1 MATPAPAPRA
11 QFDAH
16 GPHTS
21 DTRPAAPAPPS
32 PGRAQVQNAHQVL
45 PSPRSSRS
53 PSLAASISSIKRKP
67 LSTSASAVAR
77 RYSQSSQAPRSP
89 PSPPTQHYL
98 DILDELPMPETF
110 VSLAVESSWYAGE
123 TPIVDRFADTYES
136 SSQGG
141 LNSKALPPLPPQT
154 DAAEPGPE
162 GTAVAQP
169 RNIPELNP
177 AASQTLPAL
186 SYREHQQKPPAA
198 SGPSLNRRGGGQDSD
213 IDLDVT
219 PHVVRGGE
227 GTGGGADQ
235 LSDTNSQ
242 PGTQSPNTNTV
253 GPKIMSLFARKPSP
267 PHLKLIPTTDSTPKP
282 APAAS
287 ASDSTPTPKADAADN
302 NLNPQI
308 RSPAQKSPASSK
320 LGTFFGWSTSSPS
333 STVFSD
339 GLSPL
344 PSPYSPRPP
353 QFADDAPLTAATSS
367 PPTAKPTYDIA
378 ADESPLDYCEAYL
391 QTPPD
396 ATTPVP
402 APTADKIEDMED
414 ELKAISAELAASIRR
429 EMDLE
434 DLVDRL
440 QAQVGGRGDTPGK
453 RTSDY
458 FSDSG
463 YSSAK
468 LSEHDANREEITQL
482 QRRAEQEKAQVRLE
496 LSQKLQD
503 ERERRRD
510 LDRQIQELSARAAQA
525 GGQLAAI
532 RGSPDDMADAASAA
546 ERVKELEGSCED
558 LRRRLT
564 EERQVKSNFED
575 LLTALKGELE
585 SAANERDNL
594 RDEVVPQ
601 LRARVEGLEQQASE
615 HSNLVYESTKIQ
627 QELRNLQLENATL
640 KTSRPVPEAEDMS
653 MPATRPARST
663 SVSTAQS
670 AFKLQ
675 QAPLGRSNT
684 VKGTVGGARKAEGSP
699 LSRSNTVKSTKT
711 EGSPLSRSNTV
722 KSIPAGPHQTES
734 REAISERLK
743 DVEAQRDALHN
754 ALKNLLERQEFQNRE
769 NEKKIRILEQE
780 RTRLLAASPQKAGYE
795 RDVSNLREEI
805 AHLRKRAEEAM
816 EQKWQVEKGLG
827 GLKMDL
833 DRAEEE
839 IAGLRSL
846 LREKD
851 ILIPAAFARQSSTL
865 GKENDA
871 TLSTPVS
878 SATLEKA
885 YQDLQAAY
893 AEALERIKKLEL
905 GTADDKTKEAMQRL
919 ERSVTA
925 RMEARSRDDDAEVQ
939 QLRER
944 VESLEQSA
952 QTNME
957 AERDLADQLQSSA
970 RRVEELAAQVQAQL
984 ATNASLRTRLAEAV
998 TRGESN
1004 QRSSK
1009 ERISSLQQR
1018 LRQLEDDLVA
1028 AQQAAE
1034 DRIARQDEELRQLR
1048 EANNGQIQRLRDAA
1062 GGLRSP
1068 SQRLFPPR
1076 SPLSPMFSNG
1086 LRSPRLGL
1094 GSGSS
1099 RPTSRTGSPSGG
1111 RSSPLSP
1118 PVVARERDED
1128 QAAQMEKLRARVAQ
1142 LEGALSSA
1150 DSEMQEVVGRMNAAQ
1165 IEVLGLQE
1173 EREQAVRETRRLQRL
1188 LEAEQAKAFEG
1199 RFKALSS
1206 SAMA

>member
-32 PGRAQVQNAHQVL
+32 PGRAQAQNAPQAL

-53 PSLAASISSIKRKP
+53 PSLAASVSSIKRKP
-67 LSTSASAVAR
+67 LSASASAVAR
-77 RYSQSSQAPRSP
+77 RYSESSQAPQSP
-89 PSPPTQHYL
+89 PSPPSQHYL
-98 DILDELPMPETF
+98 DILDELPMPETV

-123 TPIVDRFADTYES
+123 TPIVDRFADAYG

-141 LNSKALPPLPPQT
+141 LNSKALPPLPPQA
-154 DAAEPGPE
+154 DATEPGPE

-186 SYREHQQKPPAA
+186 AYREHQQNPPAA
-198 SGPSLNRRGGGQDSD
+198 SGPSLNRRGTDQDSD
-213 IDLDVT
+213 TDLEVT
-219 PHVVRGGE
+219 PRVARGGE
-227 GTGGGADQ
+227 GAGGGADQ

-242 PGTQSPNTNTV
+242 PGAQSPNTNTV

-267 PHLKLIPTTDSTPKP
+267 PHLKLIPTTDNTLKP
-282 APAAS
+282 PAA
-287 ASDSTPTPKADAADN
+287 AAGSDSTPTPKADAADN
-302 NLNPQI
+302 NLNPQTK
-308 RSPAQKSPASSK
+308 SPSQKSPASSK

-353 QFADDAPLTAATSS
+353 SFVDDVPLTAATSS
-367 PPTAKPTYDIA
+367 PPTAKPTYDISV
-378 ADESPLDYCEAYL
+378 DESPLDYCEAYL

-396 ATTPVP
+396 ATTPVQ

-482 QRRAEQEKAQVRLE
+482 RRRAEQEKAQVRLE
-496 LSQKLQD
+496 LSEKLQD

-525 GGQLAAI
+525 VGQLSAV
-532 RGSPDDMADAASAA
+532 RGSADDMADAASAA

-615 HSNLVYESTKIQ
+615 HSKLVYESTKIQ

-640 KTSRPVPEAEDMS
+640 KTSRPIPGAENSS
-653 MPATRPARST
+653 MAATRPARST

-684 VKGTVGGARKAEGSP
+684 VKGSVGGGARRTEASP
-699 LSRSNTVKSTKT
+699 LSRSNTVKSTT
-711 EGSPLSRSNTV
+711 
-722 KSIPAGPHQTES
+722 AGPHQTES

-805 AHLRKRAEEAM
+805 AALRKRAEEAM

-851 ILIPAAFARQSSTL
+851 ILIPAAFARPLSTA
-865 GKENDA
+865 GKDNDPMP
-871 TLSTPVS
+871 STPVS
-878 SATLEKA
+878 SASLEKA

-893 AEALERIKKLEL
+893 AQALDRIKKLEL
-905 GTADDKTKEAMQRL
+905 GTADDKTKEAMDRL

-925 RMEARSRDDDAEVQ
+925 KMEARSRDDAEVQ

-944 VESLEQSA
+944 VEGLEQSA
-952 QTNME
+952 HANME
-957 AERDLADQLQSSA
+957 AERDLADQLQASA

-984 ATNASLRTRLAEAV
+984 ATNASLRTRLSEAV
-998 TRGESN
+998 TRGESD

-1028 AQQAAE
+1028 AQQMAE

-1048 EANNGQIQRLRDAA
+1048 EANNGQIQRLRDAS

-1086 LRSPRLGL
+1086 LRSPRLG
-1094 GSGSS
+1094 S
-1099 RPTSRTGSPSGG
+1099 RPASRTGSSSGG
-1111 RSSPLSP
+1111 RSPSSPL
-1118 PVVARERDED
+1118 AREREED

-1150 DSEMQEVVGRMNAAQ
+1150 DSEMQEVVGRMNTAQ

-1173 EREQAVRETRRLQRL
+1173 EREHAVRETRRLQRQ

>member
-1 MATPAPAPRA
+1 
-11 QFDAH
+11 
-16 GPHTS
+16 
-21 DTRPAAPAPPS
+21 
-32 PGRAQVQNAHQVL
+32 
-45 PSPRSSRS
+45 
-53 PSLAASISSIKRKP
+53 
-67 LSTSASAVAR
+67 
-77 RYSQSSQAPRSP
+77 
-89 PSPPTQHYL
+89 
-98 DILDELPMPETF
+98 
-110 VSLAVESSWYAGE
+110 
-123 TPIVDRFADTYES
+123 
-136 SSQGG
+136 
-141 LNSKALPPLPPQT
+141 
-154 DAAEPGPE
+154 
-162 GTAVAQP
+162 
-169 RNIPELNP
+169 
-177 AASQTLPAL
+177 
-186 SYREHQQKPPAA
+186 
-198 SGPSLNRRGGGQDSD
+198 
-213 IDLDVT
+213 
-219 PHVVRGGE
+219 
-227 GTGGGADQ
+227 
-235 LSDTNSQ
+235 
-242 PGTQSPNTNTV
+242 
-253 GPKIMSLFARKPSP
+253 MSLFARKPSP
-267 PHLKLIPTTDSTPKP
+267 PHLKLVPTTDNTPKP
-282 APAAS
+282 TTTAAAAS
-287 ASDSTPTPKADAADN
+287 EVTPIIKAGAAD
-302 NLNPQI
+302 NLNPQAK
-308 RSPAQKSPASSK
+308 SPAQKSPASSK

-333 STVFSD
+333 STIFSE
-339 GLSPL
+339 GTSPL
-344 PSPYSPRPP
+344 NSPYWPKPP
-353 QFADDAPLTAATSS
+353 AFVDDVPLTAATSS
-367 PPTAKPTYDIA
+367 PPTAKPTYDIS
-378 ADESPLDYCEAYL
+378 ADESALDYCEAYL
-391 QTPPD
+391 HTPPD
-396 ATTPVP
+396 ATTPTPV
-402 APTADKIEDMED
+402 ATADKIEDMED

-468 LSEHDANREEITQL
+468 LSEYDANREEITQL

-525 GGQLAAI
+525 SGQLAAV

-546 ERVKELEGSCED
+546 GRVKELEGSCED

-585 SAANERDNL
+585 NAANERDNL

-615 HSNLVYESTKIQ
+615 HSKLVYESTKIQ

-640 KTSRPVPEAEDMS
+640 KTNRAIPPPPEES
-653 MPATRPARST
+653 KLATRPVRST
-663 SVSTAQS
+663 SVSAAQS

-684 VKGTVGGARKAEGSP
+684 VKGSADGARRTEASP
-699 LSRSNTVKSTKT
+699 LSRSNTVKGTT
-711 EGSPLSRSNTV
+711 
-722 KSIPAGPHQTES
+722 AGPHQTES

-754 ALKNLLERQEFQNRE
+754 ALRSLLERQEFQNRE

-780 RTRLLAASPQKAGYE
+780 RSRLLAASPQKAGYE

-805 AHLRKRAEEAM
+805 ALLRKRAEEAM
-816 EQKWQVEKGLG
+816 EQKWQVEKGLS

-851 ILIPAAFARQSSTL
+851 ILIPATFARPSSTTAAM
-865 GKENDA
+865 ENDL

-878 SATLEKA
+878 SASLEKA
-885 YQDLQAAY
+885 YKDLQAAY
-893 AEALERIKKLEL
+893 TQALERIKGLEL
-905 GTADDKTKEAMQRL
+905 GTADDRTKAAMGRL
-919 ERSVTA
+919 ERSVA
-925 RMEARSRDDDAEVQ
+925 SKVDDVEVQ

-944 VESLEQSA
+944 VEDLEKSA
-952 QTNME
+952 QANME
-957 AERDLADQLQSSA
+957 AERDLADQLQASA

-998 TRGESN
+998 TRGESD

-1018 LRQLEDDLVA
+1018 LRKLEDELSA

-1034 DRIARQDEELRQLR
+1034 DRISRQDEELRQLR
-1048 EANNGQIQRLRDAA
+1048 EANNGQIQRLRDAS

-1076 SPLSPMFSNG
+1076 SPLSPIFTNG
-1086 LRSPRLGL
+1086 LRSPRFG
-1094 GSGSS
+1094 S
-1099 RPTSRTGSPSGG
+1099 RPASRTGSSSGG
-1111 RSSPLSP
+1111 RSSPAFPL
-1118 PVVARERDED
+1118 AREREED
-1128 QAAQMEKLRARVAQ
+1128 QTAQMEKLRARVAE
-1142 LEGALSSA
+1142 LEGALSTA
-1150 DSEMQEVVGRMNAAQ
+1150 DSEMQEVVGRMNTAQ
-1165 IEVLGLQE
+1165 IEVLQLQE
-1173 EREQAVRETRRLQRL
+1173 EREQAVRETRRLERQ
-1188 LEAEQAKAFEG
+1188 LEAEQAKALTVG
-1199 RFKALSS
+1199 SKP
-1206 SAMA
+1206 